1 MFEKILPLL
10 MYGLL
15 LATFVLAAVGLI
27 AILNLALAFFGVET
41 VGLSLLN
48 VGLLALVLGIGASFL
63 Q

>member
-1 MFEKILPLL
+1 

-15 LATFVLAAVGLI
+15 LATFVLAAIGLI

-41 VGLSLLN
+41 FGFSLLN

-63 Q
+63 R